1 MIKDFGILITNT
13 SMNNNDIPLKEL
25 MKHLTPHEIGEMQD
39 AQEAINDGVK
49 LNGVIDP
56 FSKRRIEGILAV
68 AEIRFLDSHEE
79 RL

>member
-1 MIKDFGILITNT
+1 MTVSGIPITNT
-13 SMNNNDIPLKEL
+13 SMDNNEIPLKEL
-25 MKHLTPHEIGEMQD
+25 FKHITQCELGEMKD
-39 AQEAINDGVK
+39 AQEAIEEGVR

-56 FSKRRIEGILAV
+56 FAKQRIEGILAV